1 MTFERVMEMN
11 KRRVG
16 QMDAAGV
23 RVMAGTDGGIAPA
36 KPHGLLPVSVA
47 FLVQGAVSTVAAL
60 TSAAACGLE
69 DRKGRLRADYD
80 AYCSWSTATRSPI
93 SATGS
98 ARWRCSQAGGAR
110 QDLPDVPARADVT
123 GQWRLAGRESRGLTT
138 ETPYAQGMPPRC
150 RNRRA

>member
-36 KPHGLLPVSVA
+36 KPHGLLPVPVA

-80 AYCSWSTATRSPI
+80 AYLLVVDGDPLADIGDRVRPV
-93 SATGS
+93 AVF
-98 ARWRCSQAGGAR
+98 AGGR
-110 QDLPDVPARADVT
+110 RPAGVA
-123 GQWRLAGRESRGLTT
+123 
-138 ETPYAQGMPPRC
+138 
-150 RNRRA
+150 

>member
-1 MTFERVMEMN
+1 LPFRGRHRGLPDPGIRRDPEPTPNAAALLAKLGVTFEQVMEMN

-16 QMDAAGV
+16 QMHAAGV

-36 KPHGLLPVSVA
+36 KPHGLLPVPVA

-80 AYCSWSTATRSPI
+80 AYLLVVDGDPLADIGDRVRPV
-93 SATGS
+93 AVF
-98 ARWRCSQAGGAR
+98 AGGR
-110 QDLPDVPARADVT
+110 RPAGVA
-123 GQWRLAGRESRGLTT
+123 
-138 ETPYAQGMPPRC
+138 
-150 RNRRA
+150 